1 MNTCMEGMA
10 PALVLSLH
18 QTSLK
23 AGLSLIVQ
31 APGEE
36 AGSFVHLSLSLE
48 NMAHLKMKFGA
59 RKGP

>member
-1 MNTCMEGMA
+1 MEGMA

-18 QTSLK
+18 QTALK

-48 NMAHLKMKFGA
+48 NMAHLKMKF
-59 RKGP
+59 